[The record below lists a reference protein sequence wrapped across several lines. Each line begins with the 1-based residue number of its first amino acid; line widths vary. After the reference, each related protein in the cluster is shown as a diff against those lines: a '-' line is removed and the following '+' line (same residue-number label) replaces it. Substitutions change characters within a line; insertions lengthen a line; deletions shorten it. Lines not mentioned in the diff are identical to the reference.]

1 MAGLQITATT
11 DPEGALTT
19 LEGPIRDQSE
29 LSGVLDTLSDLG
41 LTLLSVESLREP
53 RDGDPP
59 ENEPSLRG
67 WPRDRTRV

>member
-1 MAGLQITATT
+1 MAGLQITVTH

-41 LTLLSVESLREP
+41 LTLLSVETLREP
-53 RDGDPP
+53 RDGDPGDFDRP
-59 ENEPSLRG
+59 GSAA
-67 WPRDRTRV
+67 PRKRTA